1 MISVRRAGDRG
12 ETRLDWLD
20 SRHTFSFADYYD
32 PAQMGFGALR
42 VINEDR
48 VAPGGG
54 FATHGHRD
62 MEILTWVLD
71 GALAHRDSLGNGSII
86 RPGEMQRMTA
96 GTGVRHS
103 EFNASDTVPVHFLQI
118 WILPERQGIEPAYE
132 QTAFGSDERDGTL
145 RLIASRDGRDGSVT
159 VHQDAKVYAA
169 TMADGMRLAHRIAP
183 GRRAW
188 VQVTAGRVRVGDIE
202 LAAGD
207 GAAMEHAAEVII
219 TAESGAT
226 LLLFDLAARRA
237 EGEP

>member
-1 MISVRRAGDRG
+1 MISVRDAGDRG

-96 GTGVRHS
+96 GTGIRHS
-103 EFNASDTVPVHFLQI
+103 EFNASQSDPVHFLQI
-118 WILPERQGIEPAYE
+118 WIQPERQGLPPTYE
-132 QTAFGSDERDGTL
+132 QRAFGSEEVDGKL
-145 RLIASRDGRDGSVT
+145 RLIASRDGRDGSVM
-159 VHQDAKVYAA
+159 VHQDVEVYAGA
-169 TMADGMRLAHRIAP
+169 IADDMRLAHSLAP

-188 VQVTAGRVRVGDIE
+188 VQVTAGRVRIGDIA
-202 LAAGD
+202 LATGD
-207 GAAMEHAAEVII
+207 GAALEQVAEII
-219 TAESGAT
+219 MTGESDAD
-226 LLLFDLAARRA
+226 LLLFDLV
-237 EGEP
+237 

>member
-1 MISVRRAGDRG
+1 MISIRRAGDRG
-12 ETRLDWLD
+12 ETRLTWLD

-54 FATHGHRD
+54 FATHAHRD

-86 RPGEMQRMTA
+86 HPGEMQRMTA
-96 GTGVRHS
+96 GTGIRHS
-103 EFNASDTVPVHFLQI
+103 EFNASDEAPVHFLQI
-118 WILPERQGIEPAYE
+118 WILPERQGLPPAYE
-132 QTAFGSDERDGTL
+132 QKAFGREERDGTL
-145 RLIASRDGRDGSVT
+145 RLIASRDGRDGPVT
-159 VHQDAKVYAA
+159 VNQDAAVYAGA
-169 TMADGMRLAHRIAP
+169 ITDGMRLAYRLAP

-188 VQVTAGRVRVGDIE
+188 LQITAGRVRLDGAT

-207 GAAMEHAAEVII
+207 GAAVEQVAEIVM
-219 TAESGAT
+219 TAESDAD
-226 LLLFDLAARRA
+226 LLLFDLA
-237 EGEP
+237 

>member
-54 FATHGHRD
+54 FATHAHRD

-96 GTGVRHS
+96 GTGIRHS
-103 EFNASDTVPVHFLQI
+103 EFNASQSEPVHFLQI
-118 WILPERQGIEPAYE
+118 WILPERQGLPPAYE
-132 QTAFGSDERDGTL
+132 QKAFGREELDGKL
-145 RLIASRDGRDGSVT
+145 RLIASRDGRNGSVT
-159 VHQDAKVYAA
+159 VHQDAEVYAGA
-169 TMADGMRLAHRIAP
+169 MPNAAGRSYSLAP

-188 VQVTAGRVRVGDIE
+188 VQVTAGRVRIGDTA

-207 GAAMEHAAEVII
+207 GAALAQVAEIVM
-219 TAESGAT
+219 TAEGDAD
-226 LLLFDLAARRA
+226 LLLFDLA
-237 EGEP
+237 

>member
-12 ETRLDWLD
+12 ETRLAWLD

-71 GALAHRDSLGNGSII
+71 GALAHRDNLGTGSVIH
-86 RPGEMQRMTA
+86 PGEMQRMTA
-96 GTGVRHS
+96 GTGIRHS
-103 EFNASDTVPVHFLQI
+103 EFNASDEAPVHFLQI
-118 WILPERQGIEPAYE
+118 WILPERQGLEPSYQQE
-132 QTAFGSDERDGTL
+132 AFDREELGGL
-145 RLIASRDGRDGSVT
+145 RLVASRDGRKDSVT
-159 VHQDAKVYAA
+159 VHQDAEVYAA
-169 TMADGMRLAHRIAP
+169 AIADGMRLAHRLTP

-188 VQVTAGRVRVGDIE
+188 VQVTAGRVRMEGDA

-207 GAAMEHAAEVII
+207 GVAAEQVAEIVM
-219 TAESGAT
+219 TAESDAE
-226 LLLFDLAARRA
+226 LLLFDLS
-237 EGEP
+237 

>member
-12 ETRLDWLD
+12 ETRLAWLD

-86 RPGEMQRMTA
+86 HPGEMQRMTA

-103 EFNASDTVPVHFLQI
+103 EFNASDTAPVHFLQI
-118 WILPERQGIEPAYE
+118 WLLPERQGIEPAYE
-132 QTAFGSDERDGTL
+132 QTAFGSDVRDGAL
-145 RLIASRDGRDGSVT
+145 LIASRDGRDGSLT

-169 TMADGMRLAHRIAP
+169 TMADGMRLAHRLTP

-188 VQVTAGRVRVGDIE
+188 VQVTAGRVRVDGAV

-207 GAAMEHAAEVII
+207 GAAVEHVAEIVM
-219 TAESGAT
+219 TAESDTA
-226 LLLFDLAARRA
+226 LLLFDLAAL
-237 EGEP
+237 

>member
-12 ETRLDWLD
+12 ETRLAWLD

-71 GALAHRDSLGNGSII
+71 GALAHRDNLGNGSVIH
-86 RPGEMQRMTA
+86 PGEMQRMTA
-96 GTGVRHS
+96 GTGIRHS
-103 EFNASDTVPVHFLQI
+103 EFNASDKAPVHFLQI
-118 WILPERQGIEPAYE
+118 WILPERQGLEPSY
-132 QTAFGSDERDGTL
+132 QQKAFASEDAGREVAL
-145 RLIASRDGRDGSVT
+145 VASRDGRKDSVT
-159 VHQDAKVYAA
+159 VHQDAEVYAA
-169 TMADGMRLAHRIAP
+169 AIADGMRLAHRLTP

-188 VQVTAGRVRVGDIE
+188 VQVTAGRVRMEGAA

-207 GAAMEHAAEVII
+207 GVAAEQVAEIVM
-219 TAESGAT
+219 TAESDAE
-226 LLLFDLAARRA
+226 LLLFDLS
-237 EGEP
+237 

>member
-1 MISVRRAGDRG
+1 VISIRRAGDRG
-12 ETRLDWLD
+12 ETHLDWLD

-54 FATHGHRD
+54 FATHAHRD

-86 RPGEMQRMTA
+86 RPGEMQRVTA
-96 GTGVRHS
+96 GTGIRHS
-103 EFNASDTVPVHFLQI
+103 EFNASQAEPVRFLQI
-118 WILPERQGIEPAYE
+118 WILPERQGLEPSYE
-132 QTAFGSDERDGTL
+132 QKAFGRDELGGRL
-145 RLIASRDGRDGSVT
+145 RLVASRDGGNGSVT
-159 VHQDAKVYAA
+159 VHQDAEVYAGVI
-169 TMADGMRLAHRIAP
+169 TDGGRLTHRPAP

-188 VQVTAGRVRVGDIE
+188 VQVTDGRVRLEGAA

-207 GAAMEHAAEVII
+207 GAAMAQVAEIVM
-219 TAESGAT
+219 TAEGDAD
-226 LLLFDLAARRA
+226 LLLFDLA
-237 EGEP
+237 

>member
-12 ETRLDWLD
+12 ETRLAWLD

-71 GALAHRDSLGNGSII
+71 GALAHRDNLGNGSVIH
-86 RPGEMQRMTA
+86 PGEMQRMTA
-96 GTGVRHS
+96 GTGIRHS
-103 EFNASDTVPVHFLQI
+103 EFNASDKAPVHFLQI
-118 WILPERQGIEPAYE
+118 WIVPERQGLPPNYE
-132 QTAFGSDERDGTL
+132 QKAFGSEELDGKL
-145 RLIASRDGRDGSVT
+145 RLVASRDGRDGSAT
-159 VHQDAKVYAA
+159 VHQDAEVYAGA
-169 TMADGMRLAHRIAP
+169 IADGMRLAHRLAP

-188 VQVTAGRVRVGDIE
+188 VQVTDGRVRMEGAT

-207 GAAMEHAAEVII
+207 GVALEQVAEIVM
-219 TAESGAT
+219 TAESDAE
-226 LLLFDLAARRA
+226 LLLFDLS
-237 EGEP
+237 

>member
-12 ETRLDWLD
+12 ETRLAWLD

-103 EFNASDTVPVHFLQI
+103 EFNASDTAPVHFLQI
-118 WILPERQGIEPAYE
+118 WIVPERQGLEPSYE
-132 QTAFGSDERDGTL
+132 QKAFGLAERNGTL
-145 RLIASRDGRDGSVT
+145 RLIASRDGRNGAVT
-159 VHQDAKVYAA
+159 VHQDAEVYAGA
-169 TMADGMRLAHRIAP
+169 GAEGMRLAHRLAP

-188 VQVTAGRVRVGDIE
+188 VQVTAGRVRISDIA

-207 GAAMEHAAEVII
+207 GAALAQVGEIVM
-219 TAESGAT
+219 TAEDDT
-226 LLLFDLAARRA
+226 DLLLFDLA
-237 EGEP
+237 